1 MPEMRVSLQLNL
13 GNCLCLSLA
22 ARVFRTRIGLCYI
35 RHVSEQ
41 TASRTRSTG
50 LRLMQCYCRT
60 MKAVALLLL
69 VAALAAVE
77 AAPPGD
83 VCRVLL
89 EICCT
94 RAYLFSPFL
103 REH

>member
-1 MPEMRVSLQLNL
+1 VPEMRVSLQLDFGL
-13 GNCLCLSLA
+13 LFVSVARCSSLQTQD
-22 ARVFRTRIGLCYI
+22 RVVYI
-35 RHVSEQ
+35 RRVSEQ

-60 MKAVALLLL
+60 MKALALLLL